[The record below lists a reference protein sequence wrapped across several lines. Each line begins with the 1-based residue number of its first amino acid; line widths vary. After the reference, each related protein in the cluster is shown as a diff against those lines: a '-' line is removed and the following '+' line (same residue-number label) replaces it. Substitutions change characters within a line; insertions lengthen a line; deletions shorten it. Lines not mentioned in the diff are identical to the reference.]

1 MLQINGAKNKVV
13 GIFFCFYTFNG
24 SNFSLVENK
33 ELMQTAVFYYHISYF
48 RKKIIK
54 KINRGHRGG
63 QITKL
68 AKFGISNQS
77 RT

>member
-33 ELMQTAVFYYHISYF
+33 ELMQTVVFYYQISYF
-48 RKKIIK
+48 R
-54 KINRGHRGG
+54 
-63 QITKL
+63 
-68 AKFGISNQS
+68 
-77 RT
+77 